1 MLKGIGSESNRSSIC
16 GREIQGKFPT
26 NLKQHLK
33 KCHNEVYLELLKK
46 EEELKV
52 KKEKKA
58 EALKRSSLKVSQ
70 QMTLV
75 QSLKS
80 KSVYS
85 KDNPQFKLIT
95 RKLAIFIGT
104 SNVANSIVEN
114 MEFCD
119 LLHAADSRYTVPS
132 RTVIARELE
141 DNI

>member
-1 MLKGIGSESNRSSIC
+1 MLKGIGRESNRSSIC
-16 GREIQGKFPT
+16 RREIQGKFPT
-26 NLKQHLK
+26 KHIK

-46 EEELKV
+46 EELKV

-104 SNVANSIVEN
+104 SNVANSIV
-114 MEFCD
+114 
-119 LLHAADSRYTVPS
+119 
-132 RTVIARELE
+132 
-141 DNI
+141 

>member
-26 NLKQHLK
+26 NLKQHIK

-46 EEELKV
+46 EELKV

-104 SNVANSIVEN
+104 SNVANSIV
-114 MEFCD
+114 
-119 LLHAADSRYTVPS
+119 
-132 RTVIARELE
+132 
-141 DNI
+141 